1 MKTMNL
7 TKLTAIVPACLII
20 LALRPYLSAQ
30 HAIDL
35 HVQDRVAQVEPARL
49 KAIVQ
54 SLVDFGTRH
63 SLSDPTNPT
72 RGNRAAQRWIIDHI
86 KSLQALPGSRLQLY
100 EERFM
105 AGGSGRLPDPVE
117 LANLGAILPGT
128 DPARSKDVLVI
139 AGHYDSLPSGRDVNA
154 DGPGA
159 VDDASGVS
167 ISLEMARIMA
177 AEKPAI
183 TIYFV
188 ASAAEEQGLVGA
200 THLAKRLKS
209 EGYTVRGMVAV
220 DILGNI
226 KGINNDTDNTTIR
239 CFSEGVPSAE
249 TDAQKRIR
257 EALGGEN
264 DGLSREF
271 ARYVKRF
278 GEPYSDNLDIWLM
291 LRRDRVGRGGDHT
304 PFANE
309 GFPGIRFTDTFEH
322 YDRQHQIPRIENGR
336 KYGDTMEFFDENY
349 VAKVARA
356 LLASFMHLSHAPA
369 PPFEVGIGGN
379 GTANTILRWKLPD
392 DDRIS
397 GLILYRRRSDSIHWQ
412 RTRMLP
418 KSTEVILQDVMLDNY
433 VFAIATVDAKGNES
447 VPVYPTAL
455 LR

>member
-1 MKTMNL
+1 MRP
-7 TKLTAIVPACLII
+7 TKFATLIPACI
-20 LALRPYLSAQ
+20 AVMAPCLSAQ
-30 HAIDL
+30 RALDL
-35 HVQDRVAQVEPARL
+35 HIQDRVAQVEPDRI

-63 SLSDPTNPT
+63 TLSDPAIPT
-72 RGNRAAQRWIIDHI
+72 RGNRAAQRWIIDHV

-105 AGGSGRLPDPVE
+105 FGGNARIAEPVE

-128 DPARSKDVLVI
+128 DPTRAKEVLVI

-177 AEKPAI
+177 AERPAI

-188 ASAAEEQGLVGA
+188 ASAAEEQGLLGA
-200 THLAKRLKS
+200 THLAKRLKN

-220 DILGNI
+220 DILGNVR
-226 KGINNDTDNTTIR
+226 GINSSADNTTIR
-239 CFSEGVPSAE
+239 CFSEGVPGNE
-249 TDAQKRIR
+249 TEAQKRIR

-264 DGLSREF
+264 DGLSREW

-278 GEPYSDNLDIWLM
+278 GEPYSENLDIWLM

-309 GFPGIRFTDTFEH
+309 GFPGIRFTDTYEH

-349 VAKVARA
+349 VARVARA

-369 PPFEVGIGGN
+369 PPIDVAIGGN
-379 GTANTILRWKLPD
+379 GTANTILRWKLPED
-392 DDRIS
+392 GNIT
-397 GLILYRRRSDSIHWQ
+397 GLILYQRRSDSIHWQ
-412 RTRMLP
+412 KTRALP
-418 KSTEVILQDVMLDNY
+418 KSTEVVLRDVMLDNY
-433 VFAIATVDAKGNES
+433 VFAVATIDAKGNES
-447 VPVYPTAL
+447 VPVYPASL